1 MRNKDIIWSIVW
13 VWMGMASCTT
23 QTEEERLEEY
33 TKHEVDFRK
42 GLEENW
48 EERDK
53 VNEDFAKWLLKDT
66 CTYYYDFPH
75 LTDSLET
82 ITIVASDDGKVRI
95 YSWDTWMGGTM
106 IDWKNVIHYR
116 SEDGKLNTFDG
127 CVWDIDKISE
137 DEEDEGGFGCYAKAI
152 YLLFDERKYMITF
165 LNRFMNLHR
174 DVPQGTWK

>member
-1 MRNKDIIWSIVW
+1 MRNKDIIWGIVW

-33 TKHEVDFRK
+33 TKREVDFRK

-95 YSWDTWMGGTM
+95 YSWDTSMGGTM

-116 SEDGKLNTFDG
+116 SE
-127 CVWDIDKISE
+127 
-137 DEEDEGGFGCYAKAI
+137 
-152 YLLFDERKYMITF
+152 
-165 LNRFMNLHR
+165 
-174 DVPQGTWK
+174 PQR